1 MQLGSSPPELR
12 LEGPFTG
19 YAHVFAEPIRPA
31 LQDRTLG
38 GRVRLPGRTW
48 QVILLTA
55 GRAEAVAPVDDAN
68 GPADGRASV
77 GPPRAIA
84 APALVWWPDAPGLR
98 FRLRAGSAGGHLL
111 VDDTA
116 LAGAIGV
123 RPEAEDLRLLVQH
136 PATLPLDDAPGA
148 RSKAA
153 AAIDLILAETMVPAR
168 GADLVIEAQLRVL
181 LVLLW
186 RHAALPPGTGPATS
200 TRLLQAFRQSVEAH
214 FRDRWTVADHAR
226 ALGLTPDRLHDLC
239 TRALGKPP
247 QRLIHERLAHEAR
260 LMLVR
265 SSATLD
271 QIAGA
276 LGFSHPGHF
285 NRFFRGIEGV
295 PPGVWRRAQAADS
308 PDTPATGAPPP
319 SYADWP

>member
-1 MQLGSSPPELR
+1 MPLGPPPVEHR
-12 LEGPFTG
+12 PAITPAG
-19 YAHVFAEPIRPA
+19 YPHVFAERLRPA

-38 GRVRLPGRTW
+38 GMVRLPGRTW
-48 QVILLTA
+48 QVILLTD
-55 GRAEAVAPVDDAN
+55 GRAETLHSATDDR
-68 GPADGRASV
+68 ADATSRV
-77 GPPRAIA
+77 PQPRAIT
-84 APALVWWPDAPGLR
+84 APALVWWPAAPGLR
-98 FRLRAGSAGGHLL
+98 FRLRAGSAGGHLV

-123 RPEAEDLRLLVQH
+123 RPEAEDLRLLVQR
-136 PATLPLDDAPGA
+136 PTILPLDEAPGA
-148 RSKAA
+148 RTTAA
-153 AAIDLILAETMVPAR
+153 AAFDLILAETTTPAR

-186 RHAALPPGTGPATS
+186 RHSALPPGTSPATA

-239 TRALGKPP
+239 TRTLGKPP

-260 LMLVR
+260 LMLAR

-271 QIAGA
+271 QIAGT
-276 LGFSHPGHF
+276 LGFTQPGHF

-295 PPGVWRRAQAADS
+295 PPGVWRRAQSAGRPGQAQ
-308 PDTPATGAPPP
+308 GAEPST